1 MHTVDDSFKKKRDGR
16 LLVKRR
22 RKLRRRLSFAA
33 ILFAASCCM
42 LLAVFWFHG
51 RLGRGGN
58 PVDAQDQTT
67 EIIVP
72 TFVPTIVDL
81 PGDPIHIELEALGR
95 GSTLRSMA
103 LPPSLAAQGLA
114 GQVRIMSERIIETGQ
129 RLAATVPSTQQDFAF
144 FQSQRSAA
152 ALPNAGEPRPAE
164 SQDPATAP
172 LAETASGHDALG
184 TGDPAKAGSDLQS
197 SGWGDTAGAEGLGP
211 EEEFKRTEIEN
222 NVSVLNLTPEINR
235 AQSSEDVFVHVVGP
249 AEMSQFLRENGV
261 NVLDARLMED
271 ALKSAFGFQD
281 ISQGS
286 IVAMRQ
292 LKVSTGSNDRKLVQV
307 AIYLP
312 DKFLGALALSDK
324 GRYEASVDPWS
335 DRDLFERA
343 INQKDAV
350 TSNFR
355 LLDGIYS
362 AGIRHGVPPSIVGEA
377 IMYLSRKHDLSDLA
391 GSDDRMTLI
400 YSDKPRNGGE
410 SPGRVLYVSI
420 EQTARQLNCFV
431 FKPSGA
437 NDFSCLDEHD
447 QSSTVETI
455 NEMVTPV
462 AGGVLTST
470 FGPRMHPILKKILL
484 HAGVD
489 WAAPI
494 GTPVRAAFAGSIVFL
509 GEKGGYGNFVRLSH
523 EDGRDTGYAH
533 LSAFAKNAKVGQS
546 VKAGDVI
553 GFVGTTGRSTG
564 PHLHF
569 ELYAGGTTI
578 DPLETETRQVSAE
591 PDSVNILVNKIIKV
605 ESAGSATAKNPLSS
619 ATGLGQFI
627 NSTWLRMIRTYR
639 PDLAGS
645 LSAEKQLELR
655 FDPTLSREMTT
666 HLARENKAYLES
678 AGHSVSAGSLYLAH
692 FLGPAG
698 ARLVLD
704 SRDDSDL
711 QILLGDSVISAN
723 KFLTGHDVAWIK
735 NWSSRKM
742 SGPGYAAPAPAPVVK
757 TTIVEQASPEFAIFR
772 ETLIALAK
780 SP

>member
-1 MHTVDDSFKKKRDGR
+1 
-16 LLVKRR
+16 LARR
-22 RKLRRRLSFAA
+22 RRRLWRRLTLAA
-33 ILFAASCCM
+33 V
-42 LLAVFWFHG
+42 LLAVSCLMFFAAVWFH
-51 RLGRGGN
+51 RSLN
-58 PVDAQDQTT
+58 SSDPPADAQDQAAD
-67 EIIVP
+67 IIVP
-72 TFVPTIVDL
+72 TFVPTIIDL
-81 PGDPIHIELEALGR
+81 PGDPIHIELGALGN
-95 GSTLRSMA
+95 GSTLRSAA
-103 LPPSLAAQGLA
+103 LPASLAAQGLA
-114 GQVRIMSERIIETGQ
+114 GQVSIMSERIIETGQ

-144 FQSQRSAA
+144 FQSQRSSAA
-152 ALPNAGEPRPAE
+152 PPKKDQAQPDDAGEPTPARRE
-164 SQDPATAP
+164 EPEPRQDG
-172 LAETASGHDALG
+172 SGGGAAAQPD
-184 TGDPAKAGSDLQS
+184 SDLQS
-197 SGWGDTAGAEGLGP
+197 SGWGDAAGEEGFGP
-211 EEEFKRTEIEN
+211 EEEFKRPEIEN

-235 AQSSEDVFVHVVGP
+235 TPLSEDVFVHVVGP
-249 AEMSQFLRENGV
+249 AELSQFLRENGV
-261 NVLDARLMED
+261 NMLDARLLED
-271 ALKSAFGFQD
+271 ALKSAFGFQS

-292 LKVSTGSNDRKLVQV
+292 LKVRAGSNDRKLVQV

-324 GRYEASVDPWS
+324 GGYEASVDPWS
-335 DRDLFERA
+335 DRDLFEHA
-343 INQKDAV
+343 AGKKDAV
-350 TSNFR
+350 SGNFR

-391 GSDDRMTLI
+391 GSGDRMTLI
-400 YSDKPRNGGE
+400 YSDKPREGGE

-420 EQTARQLNCFV
+420 EQTNRQLHCFV
-431 FKPSGA
+431 YKPGGA

-447 QSSTVETI
+447 QSSTIETI

-462 AGGVLTST
+462 AGGVLTSR

-489 WAAPI
+489 WAAPT
-494 GTPVRAAFAGSIVFL
+494 GTPVRAAFSGTIVFL

-523 EDGRDTGYAH
+523 ADGRDTGYAH
-533 LSAFAKNAKVGQS
+533 LSAFAKNAKIGQA
-546 VKAGDVI
+546 VRAGDVI

-569 ELYAGGTTI
+569 ELYAGGTTV
-578 DPLETETRQVSAE
+578 DPLESETLQVSAE

-605 ESAGSATAKNPLSS
+605 ESGGSSTAKNPLSS

-627 NSTWLRMIRTYR
+627 NSTWLRMMRTYR
-639 PDLAGS
+639 PDLAGAIS
-645 LSAEKQLELR
+645 EEKQLALR

-704 SRDDSDL
+704 SRDESDL
-711 QILLGDSVISAN
+711 QTLLGASVISAN

-757 TTIVEQASPEFAIFR
+757 TTTVEQASPEFAIFR
-772 ETLIALAK
+772 EALIAIAK
-780 SP
+780 TR